1 MENQDIRVST
11 QWEHSITN
19 LLGHALT
26 TEPGIA
32 LRQWVHHQ
40 GVENHLDLLSW
51 EEEEVKANPTQQVF
65 SLDEHGQG
73 SYLRTNQTKQLC
85 GLITYMK
92 DMFGEYMSTGVRP
105 DPFHPFSPEEWSNQ
119 TSIMMRT
126 FLVQHL
132 PNPIGPEPITSGPIP
147 SSKPTTYS
155 PAALELMS
163 FKKGIKREITAYPSL
178 KDERYFDGFK
188 RSLFIVAKTH
198 ECSDVLEPT
207 YTPGSE
213 PEEQELFEAKQTFM
227 FSVFNTNLQTDMGK
241 TIVRRHLASTDAQAA
256 RPLRRHPPPQRPG
269 QPTRPPF
276 RPPSQN
282 PRPTNPIRRY
292 DGPIF
297 LPPQIYR
304 LLSEDALKAL
314 KAYNTEAISRF
325 HKRKVHNNE
334 IVEQPQDDP
343 PGPPVSENDLPD
355 LPEIDLN
362 IPDDPIL
369 DFVNSQCH
377 SSEDL
382 DQALQ
387 AYQAFQIPT
396 PQDPTMTPERSIN
409 HHFTYHVA
417 QASHAKHGSLVDR
430 GANGGLAG
438 SDVRILSRSSRKC
451 TVTGIDS
458 HELQGLDVVQCA
470 ALVQT
475 NHGIVNLIMNEY
487 ACYGKGHTI
496 HSSGQIEWFKNSV
509 DERSVQVGGKQR
521 ICTTDGYAMPLTC
534 RGGLMYLS
542 LLGKPTDQDLERYP
556 AVHLTG
562 PHEWDPSVLDYTHPS
577 GDGEPPWSNDPEE
590 RYAFDP
596 NFDEFGDYTQRAIQT
611 LSILDDSSSILT
623 PSSTYTANQHDFRT
637 YQHAVKHEAPDYE
650 KFRPYFGWV
659 NVDTVQKTMEQST
672 QWGVSLPKTF
682 PMKRHLKSRNPAL
695 NVPRRHEPVATDTV
709 FSDTPAVDSGVKQ
722 AQVFVGRDTLVAD
735 AYPMKSGKQFVNTLE
750 DNIRR
755 RGAMDKLLSDSAKTE
770 ISNKVMDILR
780 AYHISN
786 WHSEPYHQNQNPAE
800 WRYRTIK
807 SWTNTV
813 MNRSGAP
820 ANCWLLCLIYVCYL
834 LNHIACT
841 ALDGKIPLLA
851 LTGITPDISIILLFT
866 FYQPVFYATY
876 DQHFPSESEERAG
889 YWVGFGEHC
898 GDAMTHKILDQDTQK
913 IIYRSAVRPKKSST
927 PNHRL
932 APHGGEVS
940 TSSDPSEDKISSGS
954 PLGAPEGSS
963 PEQKA
968 PTVFIRS
975 RDEENPSGSKPM
987 PTFDPSD
994 LIGRTFLLPPEENG
1008 ERHRAKVTR
1017 KVVEIIDQ
1025 EDGKRVE
1032 NINFILDIGNGKVE
1046 ELISYNQLLE
1056 HLENAQDHDMGM
1068 DQELFKFR
1076 AIIGHQGPLLAS
1088 DLDWKGSKYNVQVE
1102 WETGEI
1108 TFEPLSIIAADDPV
1122 TCAAYAK
1129 ENDLLALE
1137 GWRRFRSLAKKD
1149 KVLARA
1155 IKQSKIRQVRRSQTY
1170 MFGYLIPRNYM
1181 EAMQFDSENKNS
1193 KWYDAIKLEMD
1204 SMAEYKVFK
1213 KWDKAILDKHK
1224 KVKNPPKGYQRI
1236 KVHLVFAVKFDGR
1249 HKARLVADG
1258 HLTPEPIENI
1268 YSGVVSL
1275 RNLRLVIFLGK
1286 LNNLELWGADIGN
1299 AYLEA
1304 FTDEKLYIVAGP
1316 EFQEVEGY
1324 ILIFLKALHG
1334 LKSSGKRWAEV
1345 IHGILRDMK
1354 FLPSKADP
1362 CIWLRKAPNLRCYE
1376 YIAVYVDDLC
1386 IAAESP
1392 SAIIQI
1398 FKSKYHLKVKGDGKL
1413 TYHLG
1418 ADYFEDPD
1426 GTFVSQPKK
1435 YIDKLAD
1442 TYKRLFNEDPPK
1454 GYKTPLDKNDHP
1466 ELDTSEILEGD
1477 TAAKY
1482 LTMVGQLQWLVT
1494 LGRFDIHA
1502 HVATMSRFRAAPR
1515 QGHIDRLKRIY
1526 SYAIRPRGLC
1536 YQV

>member
-1 MENQDIRVST
+1 M
-11 QWEHSITN
+11 
-19 LLGHALT
+19 
-26 TEPGIA
+26 
-32 LRQWVHHQ
+32 
-40 GVENHLDLLSW
+40 
-51 EEEEVKANPTQQVF
+51 
-65 SLDEHGQG
+65 
-73 SYLRTNQTKQLC
+73 
-85 GLITYMK
+85 
-92 DMFGEYMSTGVRP
+92 
-105 DPFHPFSPEEWSNQ
+105 
-119 TSIMMRT
+119 
-126 FLVQHL
+126 
-132 PNPIGPEPITSGPIP
+132 
-147 SSKPTTYS
+147 
-155 PAALELMS
+155 
-163 FKKGIKREITAYPSL
+163 
-178 KDERYFDGFK
+178 
-188 RSLFIVAKTH
+188 
-198 ECSDVLEPT
+198 
-207 YTPGSE
+207 
-213 PEEQELFEAKQTFM
+213 
-227 FSVFNTNLQTDMGK
+227 
-241 TIVRRHLASTDAQAA
+241 
-256 RPLRRHPPPQRPG
+256 
-269 QPTRPPF
+269 
-276 RPPSQN
+276 
-282 PRPTNPIRRY
+282 
-292 DGPIF
+292 
-297 LPPQIYR
+297 
-304 LLSEDALKAL
+304 
-314 KAYNTEAISRF
+314 
-325 HKRKVHNNE
+325 
-334 IVEQPQDDP
+334 
-343 PGPPVSENDLPD
+343 
-355 LPEIDLN
+355 
-362 IPDDPIL
+362 
-369 DFVNSQCH
+369 
-377 SSEDL
+377 
-382 DQALQ
+382 
-387 AYQAFQIPT
+387 
-396 PQDPTMTPERSIN
+396 
-409 HHFTYHVA
+409 
-417 QASHAKHGSLVDR
+417 
-430 GANGGLAG
+430 
-438 SDVRILSRSSRKC
+438 
-451 TVTGIDS
+451 
-458 HELQGLDVVQCA
+458 
-470 ALVQT
+470 
-475 NHGIVNLIMNEY
+475 
-487 ACYGKGHTI
+487 
-496 HSSGQIEWFKNSV
+496 
-509 DERSVQVGGKQR
+509 
-521 ICTTDGYAMPLTC
+521 
-534 RGGLMYLS
+534 
-542 LLGKPTDQDLERYP
+542 
-556 AVHLTG
+556 
-562 PHEWDPSVLDYTHPS
+562 
-577 GDGEPPWSNDPEE
+577 
-590 RYAFDP
+590 
-596 NFDEFGDYTQRAIQT
+596 
-611 LSILDDSSSILT
+611 DDSSPTLT
-623 PSSTYTANQHDFRT
+623 PCSNYIANQHDSRT
-637 YQHAVKHEAPDYE
+637 YQHAVKPETPDYE

-659 NVDTVQKTMEQST
+659 NVDTVQQTMEQST
-672 QWGVSLPKTF
+672 QWGVSLPNTF

-695 NVPRRHEPVATDTV
+695 NVPRRHEAVATDTV

-770 ISNKVMDILR
+770 ISHKVMDILR

-841 ALDGKIPLLA
+841 ALDGKVPLLA

-940 TSSDPSEDKISSGS
+940 TSSDPSADKISSGS

-975 RDEENPSGSKPM
+975 RDGENPSGSKPM

-1025 EDGKRVE
+1025 EDGKRIE

-1056 HLENAQDHDMGM
+1056 HLENAEDHDMGM

-1088 DLDWKGSKYNVQVE
+1088 DPDWKGSKYNVQVE

-1137 GWRRFRSLAKKD
+1137 GWCRFRSLAKKD

-1155 IKQSKIRQVRRSQTY
+1155 IKQSKIRHVRRSQTY

-1193 KWYDAIKLEMD
+1193 KWYDAIKLEME

-1224 KVKNPPKGYQRI
+1224 KVKNPPEGYQRI

-1316 EFQEVEGY
+1316 EFQELEGY
-1324 ILIFLKALHG
+1324 ILIFLKALYG

-1354 FLPSKADP
+1354 FLPSKVDP

-1418 ADYFEDPD
+1418 ADYFEDPY

-1477 TAAKY
+1477 MAAKY
-1482 LTMVGQLQWLVT
+1482 LAMVGQLQWLVT

-1502 HVATMSRFRAAPR
+1502 QVATMSRFRAAPR
-1515 QGHIDRLKRIY
+1515 QGHMDRLKRIY
-1526 SYAIRPRGLC
+1526 SYAIRTKDYAISDRIPSATLGTEPLRDATDSGSARSHSTHLETSSSDRP
-1536 YQV
+1536 

>member
-1 MENQDIRVST
+1 
-11 QWEHSITN
+11 
-19 LLGHALT
+19 
-26 TEPGIA
+26 
-32 LRQWVHHQ
+32 
-40 GVENHLDLLSW
+40 
-51 EEEEVKANPTQQVF
+51 
-65 SLDEHGQG
+65 
-73 SYLRTNQTKQLC
+73 
-85 GLITYMK
+85 
-92 DMFGEYMSTGVRP
+92 
-105 DPFHPFSPEEWSNQ
+105 
-119 TSIMMRT
+119 
-126 FLVQHL
+126 
-132 PNPIGPEPITSGPIP
+132 
-147 SSKPTTYS
+147 
-155 PAALELMS
+155 
-163 FKKGIKREITAYPSL
+163 
-178 KDERYFDGFK
+178 
-188 RSLFIVAKTH
+188 
-198 ECSDVLEPT
+198 
-207 YTPGSE
+207 
-213 PEEQELFEAKQTFM
+213 
-227 FSVFNTNLQTDMGK
+227 
-241 TIVRRHLASTDAQAA
+241 
-256 RPLRRHPPPQRPG
+256 
-269 QPTRPPF
+269 
-276 RPPSQN
+276 
-282 PRPTNPIRRY
+282 
-292 DGPIF
+292 
-297 LPPQIYR
+297 
-304 LLSEDALKAL
+304 
-314 KAYNTEAISRF
+314 
-325 HKRKVHNNE
+325 
-334 IVEQPQDDP
+334 
-343 PGPPVSENDLPD
+343 
-355 LPEIDLN
+355 
-362 IPDDPIL
+362 
-369 DFVNSQCH
+369 
-377 SSEDL
+377 
-382 DQALQ
+382 
-387 AYQAFQIPT
+387 
-396 PQDPTMTPERSIN
+396 
-409 HHFTYHVA
+409 
-417 QASHAKHGSLVDR
+417 
-430 GANGGLAG
+430 
-438 SDVRILSRSSRKC
+438 
-451 TVTGIDS
+451 
-458 HELQGLDVVQCA
+458 
-470 ALVQT
+470 
-475 NHGIVNLIMNEY
+475 
-487 ACYGKGHTI
+487 
-496 HSSGQIEWFKNSV
+496 
-509 DERSVQVGGKQR
+509 
-521 ICTTDGYAMPLTC
+521 
-534 RGGLMYLS
+534 MYLS
-542 LLGKPTDQDLERYP
+542 IHGIPTDQDLARYP

-577 GDGEPPWSNDPEE
+577 GDGEPPWSNDPDE

-611 LSILDDSSSILT
+611 RSILDDSSSTLT
-623 PSSTYTANQHDFRT
+623 PCSTYIAHQHDFKT

-659 NVDTVQKTMEQST
+659 NVDTFQKTMEQST
-672 QWGVSLPKTF
+672 QWGVSLPNTF

-695 NVPRRHEPVATDTV
+695 NVPRRHEAVATGTV
-709 FSDTPAVDSGVKQ
+709 FSGTPAVDSGVKQ
-722 AQVFVGRDTLVAD
+722 AQVSVGRDTLVAD

-770 ISNKVMDILR
+770 ISNKAMDIIR

-813 MNRSGAP
+813 MNRSGAR
-820 ANCWLLCLIYVCYL
+820 ANCWLLCLIYACYL

-851 LTGITPDISIILLFT
+851 FTGITPDISIILLFT

-954 PLGAPEGSS
+954 TLGSPEGSS
-963 PEQKA
+963 PKQKA

-975 RDEENPSGSKPM
+975 RDEENPSRSKPM
-987 PTFDPSD
+987 PTFDTGD
-994 LIGRTFLLPPEENG
+994 LIVRTFLLPPEENG
-1008 ERHRAKVTR
+1008 ERHRAKITR

-1032 NINFILDIGNGKVE
+1032 NVNFILDIGNGKVE

-1056 HLENAQDHDMGM
+1056 HLENAQHHDMGM
-1068 DQELFKFR
+1068 DQELYKFR

-1088 DLDWKGSKYNVQVE
+1088 DPDWKGSKYNVQVE

-1137 GWRRFRSLAKKD
+1137 GWCRFRSLAKKK
-1149 KVLARA
+1149 KVLARSIKQSMIRQVRRSQTSMFGYLIPRNYMEA
-1155 IKQSKIRQVRRSQTY
+1155 MQFDSENKKRAGYWVGFGEHCGDAMTHKILDQDTQKIIYRSAVRPKKSSTPNHRLAPHGGEVSTSSDPSEDKISSGSTLGSPEGSSPKQKAPTVFIRSRDEENPSRSKPMPTFDTGDLIVRTFLLPPEENGERHRAKITRKVVEIIDQEDGKRVVNVNFILDIGNGKVEELISYNQLLEHLENAQHHDMGMDQELYKFRAIIGHQGPLLASDPDWKGSKYNVQVEWETGEISFEPLSIIAADDPVTCAAYAKENDLLALEGWCRFRSLAKKNKVLARSIKQSKIRQVRRSQTS

-1193 KWYDAIKLEMD
+1193 KWYDAIELEME
-1204 SMAEYKVFK
+1204 SMAENKVFK

-1224 KVKNPPKGYQRI
+1224 KVKNPPKGYHRI

-1249 HKARLVADG
+1249 HKAGLVADG

-1275 RNLRLVIFLGK
+1275 KNLRLVIFLGK
-1286 LNNLELWGADIGN
+1286 LINLELWGADIGN
-1299 AYLEA
+1299 AYPEA
-1304 FTDEKLYIVAGP
+1304 FTDEKLYIVVGP
-1316 EFQEVEGY
+1316 EFQELEGY
-1324 ILIFLKALHG
+1324 ILIFLKALYG
-1334 LKSSGKRWAEV
+1334 LKSSGRRWAEV

-1354 FLPSKADP
+1354 FLPSRADP

-1398 FKSKYHLKVKGDGKL
+1398 FKSKYHLEVKGDGKL
-1413 TYHLG
+1413 AYHLG

-1426 GTFVSQPKK
+1426 GTFVSQPKE

-1454 GYKTPLDKNDHP
+1454 GYKTSLDKNDHP
-1466 ELDTSEILEGD
+1466 ELVTSEILEGD
-1477 TAAKY
+1477 MAAKY

-1502 HVATMSRFRAAPR
+1502 QVATISRFRAAPR
-1515 QGHIDRLKRIY
+1515 QGHMDRLKRIY
-1526 SYAIRPRGLC
+1526 SYAIRTKDYAIRFRTEKPDDSFLPDQDFGWTYSVYGDVHEILPDDMPEPLGESVTTTTTMDANLNHC
-1536 YQV
+1536 LVTGKSLTGCLHFVNKTPVD